1 MEENTDFSNTGTFPI
16 PVLDVERKTVPI
28 ICPRCNAITGV
39 VKWHVERNATENDNN
54 GLPEMCSD
62 CGKLFTDGEGRFRK
76 PDWVCCLDCY
86 KLRDASC
93 VFSGES
99 QKSAMIQDD

>member
-39 VKWHVERNATENDNN
+39 VKWHVERNATENDNTE
-54 GLPEMCSD
+54 LTETCSD
-62 CGKLFTDGEGRFRK
+62 CGKLFEDGEGRFRK
-76 PDWVCCLDCY
+76 PDWVRCLDCY
-86 KLRDASC
+86 KGRRSSC
-93 VFSGES
+93 TGSGES
-99 QKSAMIQDD
+99 QESAMIQDD